1 MRHDGQ
7 LRRRLPVS
15 FVTLSR
21 VRYGG
26 VACLT
31 ARRGHILVQSAC
43 SRERRE
49 TVWEFGGIS
58 EPSLTLRVGV
68 SRAGTRRR
76 SEAGLRGSAVP
87 SGAWDRGKVSQ
98 PSRAGS
104 MKIAPLLGLLFLC
117 LCYFL
122 PVLFLC
128 LFVNPGLNGPDCSR
142 ICRLGS
148 PVRTGCPVLDRR
160 PALVSDTLHR
170 CWPRPDAKPLVSK
183 KSI

>member
-49 TVWEFGGIS
+49 TVRE
-58 EPSLTLRVGV
+58 
-68 SRAGTRRR
+68 
-76 SEAGLRGSAVP
+76 
-87 SGAWDRGKVSQ
+87 SGASRKCGPKRNLGPRESLAAE
-98 PSRAGS
+98 PSRAVS

-142 ICRLGS
+142 ICRLGA

-170 CWPRPDAKPLVSK
+170 CWPRPDAKPFVSK

>member
-49 TVWEFGGIS
+49 TVRE
-58 EPSLTLRVGV
+58 
-68 SRAGTRRR
+68 
-76 SEAGLRGSAVP
+76 
-87 SGAWDRGKVSQ
+87 SGASRKCGPKRNLGPRESLAAE
-98 PSRAGS
+98 PSRAEPSRAVS
-104 MKIAPLLGLLFLC
+104 MKIAPLLGLLFLVCVISC
-117 LCYFL
+117 LCYFFVCL
-122 PVLFLC
+122 SIQALMAPTVPASVAWVPLSGRAVQYWIVGRLLFPIR
-128 LFVNPGLNGPDCSR
+128 FIVAGPGL
-142 ICRLGS
+142 
-148 PVRTGCPVLDRR
+148 
-160 PALVSDTLHR
+160 TLN
-170 CWPRPDAKPLVSK
+170 PL
-183 KSI
+183 